1 MRPSIKFK
9 VLSLKLWL
17 VLHTLRELLKFV
29 DERLAKDATEAGD
42 QREKEQKLALQL
54 QFART
59 LLNDKPEDAVRH
71 NEEQFIRQAV
81 AAFPYKQSV
90 R

>member
-1 MRPSIKFK
+1 M
-9 VLSLKLWL
+9 SLKLWL

-42 QREKEQKLALQL
+42 QREKEQKLALQ
-54 QFART
+54 FART
-59 LLNDKPEDAVRH
+59 LLNDKPEDVVRH